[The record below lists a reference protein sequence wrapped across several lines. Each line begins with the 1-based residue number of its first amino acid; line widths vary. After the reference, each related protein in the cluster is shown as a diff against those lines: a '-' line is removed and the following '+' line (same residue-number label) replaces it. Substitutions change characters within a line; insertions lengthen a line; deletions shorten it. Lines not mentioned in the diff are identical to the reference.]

1 MNPAARISGTRT
13 SYNLAPFM
21 KSILA
26 DLQRIIDAIPEQT
39 TDAFVESI
47 VGANRVFMYGLGRSG
62 LVARM
67 FGMRL
72 VHLSQDAT
80 IVGDTT
86 TPAVRQDDLLILC
99 SRTGRSPILGHAVSL
114 AHAQGSKALA
124 VLGDQGTRIE
134 SSADLVVRL
143 PIEVAHS
150 AMHQPMGSLWEQALL
165 LYLDGVIVLRLME
178 KLGLTQEDMERI
190 HSNLP

>member
-1 MNPAARISGTRT
+1 
-13 SYNLAPFM
+13 M

-26 DLQRIIDAIPEQT
+26 DLQCILGSVPDETTESFLDAIVH
-39 TDAFVESI
+39 AK
-47 VGANRVFMYGLGRSG
+47 RVFMHGLGRSG

-72 VHLSQDAT
+72 VHLSQEAT

-86 TPAVRQDDLLILC
+86 TPAIRQDDLLIVC
-99 SRTGRSPILGHAVSL
+99 SRTGRSPILRYVVGL
-114 AHAQGSKALA
+114 AHAEGANA
-124 VLGDQGTRIE
+124 VAVVGDMGTRIE
-134 SSADLVVRL
+134 TTADLVVRL
-143 PIEVAHS
+143 PIEVAES
-150 AMHQPMGSLWEQALL
+150 GTQQPMGSLWEQALL